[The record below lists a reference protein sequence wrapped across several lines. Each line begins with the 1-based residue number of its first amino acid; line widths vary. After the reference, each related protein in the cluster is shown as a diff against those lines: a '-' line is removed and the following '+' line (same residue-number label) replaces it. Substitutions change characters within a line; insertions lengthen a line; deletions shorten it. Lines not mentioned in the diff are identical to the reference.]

1 MDKKNLKNRLVSVRI
16 PAHVEDYIE
25 NVGIRW
31 LGKDKTKSDFI
42 NEAIKVYCY
51 SSLLMIEDKIGKK
64 NIRPYAIDTITGK
77 EKELSFEEYLEIFK

>member
-1 MDKKNLKNRLVSVRI
+1 MDKKNLKNKLVSVRI
-16 PAHVEDYIE
+16 PEYVEDYIE

-51 SSLLMIEDKIGKK
+51 GSLLMLENKVGKK
-64 NIRPYAIDTITGK
+64 NIRPVAIDTITGK
-77 EKELSFEEYLEIFK
+77 ERALSFEEYLEMFK